1 MSRAIMALALCVV
14 AGGPLGCSIRRPP
27 LIAVVGVTVAEST
40 AEATAL
46 RFHLELVNPNPDPV
60 RLREFRYAL
69 LVDGTPVYRGR
80 RAAEAT
86 LSAGG
91 TRQLAIPAVLAS
103 TAIGKPV
110 ELRYTLTGSLEY
122 LSPGELAEILFDTG
136 VQRTR
141 VSFQESGL
149 VILSAP

>member
-27 LIAVVGVTVAEST
+27 LIALTGVTVAEST

-46 RFHLELVNPNPDPV
+46 RFHLELVNPNPEPL
-60 RLREFRYAL
+60 RLREFRYTL

-91 TRQLAIPAVLAS
+91 TRQMAIPAVVAS
-103 TAIGKPV
+103 TAIGTAV
-110 ELRYTLTGSLEY
+110 ELRYTLIGSLEY

-141 VSFQESGL
+141 VSFQESGM

>member
-1 MSRAIMALALCVV
+1 MALTLCVV

-27 LIAVVGVTVAEST
+27 LIALTGVTVSEST
-40 AEATAL
+40 AAATAL
-46 RFHLELVNPNPDPV
+46 RFHLELVNRNPDPL
-60 RLREFRYAL
+60 RLREFRYTL

-110 ELRYTLTGSLEY
+110 ELRYTLIGSLEY

-136 VQRTR
+136 VRRTR

-149 VILSAP
+149 VRISAP

>member
-1 MSRAIMALALCVV
+1 MALALCVV

-27 LIAVVGVTVAEST
+27 LIALTGVTVAEST

-46 RFHLELVNPNPDPV
+46 RFHLELVNPNPEPL
-60 RLREFRYAL
+60 RLREFRYTL
-69 LVDGTPVYRGR
+69 LIDGTPVYRGR

-103 TAIGKPV
+103 TAIGTAAGGQPV
-110 ELRYTLTGSLEY
+110 ELRYTLIGSLEY

-136 VQRTR
+136 VRRTR
-141 VSFQESGL
+141 VSFQESGS
-149 VILSAP
+149 IRLSAP